1 MKLSVKTK
9 NELRAEVFNRLQSY
23 IYSDEYYPTKGKLK
37 YPKELLE
44 ELLFDDIKLTIGN
57 KTYLVKL
64 PVWSGSFL
72 QCIDLSEVDFSD
84 VSWCLLTN
92 PSLPSFFTANFD
104 LDAGQKDYL
113 VNKLDGI
120 QRSFKEL
127 NKGGIPLH
135 QVIYSGTN
143 AQIDLSQ
150 SFEAKCLNYIYL
162 DSCDFRN
169 FSFVD
174 NSNGQIPS
182 KPFSAIYVL
191 RSDVSG
197 SNLPISEI
205 IPLYGYKSF
214 FDGFDLSFKKI
225 NAKSYFEGVSSALA
239 LCSLRNTGIHIIID
253 KDLYSNLSP
262 RRKEE
267 MIDELRRVF
276 NSDMWAGCFVNNK
289 PVISSEEAQA
299 NKIRI
304 RKQYESLREN
314 MRNVFIDIK

>member
-9 NELRAEVFNRLQSY
+9 NELRAEAYNRLQIY

-57 KTYLVKL
+57 KTYIVKL

-84 VSWCLLTN
+84 VSWCLLTHPN
-92 PSLPSFFTANFD
+92 LPSFFTANFD
-104 LDAGQKDYL
+104 LDAGQKAYL
-113 VNKLDGI
+113 VNKIDRI

-127 NKGGIPLH
+127 NNGGIPLH
-135 QVIYSGTN
+135 QVRYFGTN

-174 NSNGQIPS
+174 SSNGQNLS

-197 SNLPISEI
+197 SNLPISES
-205 IPLYGYKSF
+205 IPLNGYKSV

-225 NAKSYFEGVSSALA
+225 NAKSYFAGVYSALEF
-239 LCSLRNTGIHIIID
+239 CSLRNTGIHIVID
-253 KDLYSNLSP
+253 KDFYSNLSS
-262 RRKEE
+262 RQKEE
-267 MIDELRRVF
+267 MISELRNVF
-276 NSDMWAGCFVNNK
+276 NSDMWAGCFVNDK

-304 RKQYESLREN
+304 RKQYESLRESK
-314 MRNVFIDIK
+314 RNVLLDIK